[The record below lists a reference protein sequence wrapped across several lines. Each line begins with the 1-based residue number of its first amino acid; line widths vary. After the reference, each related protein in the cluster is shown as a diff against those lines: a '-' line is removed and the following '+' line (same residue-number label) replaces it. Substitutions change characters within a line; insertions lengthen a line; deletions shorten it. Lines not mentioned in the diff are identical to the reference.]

1 LATLTLLTSLSGCK
15 SARTD
20 PNQYFET
27 SRKSFLHGDLAAAR
41 QYADQAYAAV
51 PDKNSDLA
59 WKIEVFKADV
69 LIWQGFNQDVI
80 SLLSGKLPASLAAS
94 DLAIRRA
101 LSLALANARLGDF
114 AAADQYLTEAEKLTG
129 DSDPVLGDVYRI
141 RGVVE
146 LERQNLD
153 DAETY
158 IRRSLEIGHRNNDFF
173 LEATA
178 LLNLGVIASKR
189 DRFDESIDWLRSS
202 REKATSL
209 DAELL
214 IEKAV
219 GNLAWAYYRMGNFQA
234 ALDSYKQ
241 AQTSAQDLDIVRDNV
256 RWLNNIGLVY
266 ARTSKLSEAQN
277 SYEQS
282 LALAQKIGDRDQEL
296 IVLTSLAFLSV
307 QQQHFDT
314 AKGYAQKAF
323 DLAHGRHERQAELY
337 AVFIMGQVEAAL
349 GSTQKAKDLFLE
361 VSQDHLTEVPL
372 RWQAHHNLAHVFA
385 QEQNSVAARKQY
397 DEALSALECARST
410 INREEFRLPFLTNA
424 AQIYDSYIH
433 FLVSQGS
440 TNEAL
445 EVSDYSRAQTLAEG
459 LGRLKEN
466 KNCGARPRASI
477 NPQQVARIAGG
488 PVLFYWL
495 GEQQSYLWVI
505 TTKSPTVLVLPPAAD
520 IETLVQKYRKA
531 LLDPPDVLETR
542 NQYGFQLYNTL
553 VAPAQKFISPGSRVT
568 IVADDILN
576 NLNFETLLVPG
587 ANPHYWIEDV
597 ILTNASSLRMLA
609 ASVTDKSPSGGR
621 LLLIGDPVIPD
632 PKFPPLPSAQTE
644 MQRIEKHFGTA
655 TQKVFSGTAA
665 NPAAFFKSKPESFSY
680 IHFVAHGTASQLSPL
695 DSAVVLSKSTA
706 QDDSY
711 KLYARDIIAHPLHAN
726 LTVISTCYG
735 SGTAL
740 YNGEGLV
747 GLSWAFLR
755 AGAHNV
761 IGALWQVSDIS
772 TPQLMDLLYAELMK
786 GRSPQD
792 ALRVAKLSLLH
803 SEGAFR
809 KPIYWAPFQLYT
821 GS

>member
-1 LATLTLLTSLSGCK
+1 VAI
-15 SARTD
+15 
-20 PNQYFET
+20 
-27 SRKSFLHGDLAAAR
+27 
-41 QYADQAYAAV
+41 
-51 PDKNSDLA
+51 PDKNSALA
-59 WKIEVFKADV
+59 WKVQIFKADV

-80 SLLSGKLPASLAAS
+80 SLLSPPLPAALATN

-101 LSLALANARLGDF
+101 LSLSLAKARLGDF
-114 AAADQYLTEAEKLTG
+114 AAALQFINQAEKLAG
-129 DSDPVLGDVYRI
+129 DSSPVLGEVYRI

-146 LERQNLD
+146 LERQNID
-153 DAETY
+153 GAETY
-158 IRRSLEIGHRNNDFF
+158 IRRSLEISHRSNDVF

-189 DRFDESIDWLRSS
+189 NRFDESIDWLSS
-202 REKATSL
+202 AREKAKSL

-214 IEKAV
+214 IEKVV

-234 ALDSYKQ
+234 ALDSYNQ
-241 AQTSAQDLDIVRDNV
+241 AQISAKDLDIVRDNV

-266 ARTSKLSEAQN
+266 ARTSKLAEAQN

-282 LALAQKIGDRDQEL
+282 LALAQKIGDPDQEL

-307 QQQHFDT
+307 QQQHFEK
-314 AKGYAQKAF
+314 AKEYAQKAF

-337 AVFIMGQVEAAL
+337 AVFIKGEVEAAL
-349 GSTQKAKDLFLE
+349 GNPQKAKLLFLE
-361 VSQDHLTEVPL
+361 VAKDPQTEVPL
-372 RWQAHHNLAHVFA
+372 QWQAHNNLAHVFA
-385 QEQNSVAARKQY
+385 QEKNSSDARKQY
-397 DEALSALECARST
+397 DEALSVLECARST

-433 FLVSQGS
+433 FLVSQG
-440 TNEAL
+440 NADEAL
-445 EVSDYSRAQTLAEG
+445 RVSDYSRAQTLAEG
-459 LGRLKEN
+459 LGLLKEN
-466 KNCGARPRASI
+466 KNCGVRPRPLMNS
-477 NPQQVARIAGG
+477 QQVARSAGG

-495 GEQQSYLWVI
+495 GERQSYLWVL
-505 TTKSPTVLVLPPAAD
+505 TAKSATLLELPPATD
-520 IETLVQKYRKA
+520 IDTLVQKYRKA

-542 NQYGFQLYNTL
+542 NQSGFQLYNIL
-553 VAPAQKFISPGSRVT
+553 VAPAQNLIPSGSHVT

-587 ANPHYWIEDV
+587 TNPHYWIEDV
-597 ILTNASSLRMLA
+597 TLTNASSLRMLA
-609 ASVTDKSPSGGR
+609 ANQADKKLSGGK

-632 PKFPPLPSAQTE
+632 PKFPPLPSAQVE
-644 MQRIEKHFGTA
+644 MQRIEKHFRPA
-655 TQKVFSGTAA
+655 AQEVFSGTAA
-665 NPAAFFKSKPESFSY
+665 NPSAFFKSKPESFSY

-695 DSAVVLSKSTA
+695 DSAVILSKSTA
-706 QDDSY
+706 EDDSY

-726 LTVISTCYG
+726 LAVISTCYG

-761 IGALWQVSDIS
+761 VGALWQVSDIS
-772 TPQLMDLLYAELMK
+772 TPQLMDQLYAELGK

-792 ALRVAKLSLLH
+792 ALRAAKLSLLH
-803 SEGAFR
+803 SEGPFR